1 MRCFWVEFF
10 LCFHHVF
17 RSFNNPTQCA
27 MNAVILIRLLRET
40 IDRNNQTVKAWV
52 YNVLRF
58 LFRLNAIRTKATWN
72 EPKISFHHA
81 LGFGS
86 FKGKEQHNIDFQSMD
101 NRYFE
106 TGLILDGIFSS
117 RTIGLG
123 LGVFYNYGFYAA
135 PDWKMNIVPKFAMSI
150 NLW

>member
-1 MRCFWVEFF
+1 MVPATFYTNEFASLFMR
-10 LCFHHVF
+10 
-17 RSFNNPTQCA
+17 
-27 MNAVILIRLLRET
+27 
-40 IDRNNQTVKAWV
+40 
-52 YNVLRF
+52 
-58 LFRLNAIRTKATWN
+58 FRLNAIRTKATWN

-101 NRYFE
+101 NGYFE

-150 NLW
+150 NL